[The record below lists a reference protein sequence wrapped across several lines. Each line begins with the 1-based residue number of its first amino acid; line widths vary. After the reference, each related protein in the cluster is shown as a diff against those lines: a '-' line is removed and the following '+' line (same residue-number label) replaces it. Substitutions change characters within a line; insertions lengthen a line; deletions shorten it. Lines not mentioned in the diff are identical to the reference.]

1 MRRGLRKRVGHS
13 GCLINEQCVLPF
25 ELTLS
30 TSFTI
35 VLVEPFWGVIH
46 HPTCSSLQILS
57 KLCTQMG
64 ASNFTFLDV
73 LPPNYIP
80 KIWEEILFEAVLLK
94 FGKWDRFIQGTRLGR
109 PIHPK
114 NGT

>member
-1 MRRGLRKRVGHS
+1 MRRRLRKRVGHS
-13 GCLINEQCVLPF
+13 ECLINEQCVLPF

-30 TSFTI
+30 ISFTI
-35 VLVEPFWGVIH
+35 VLVESFLGVIH

-64 ASNFTFLDV
+64 TSNFTFLNV

-80 KIWEEILFEAVLLK
+80 KFWEENLFEAVLLK
-94 FGKWDRFIQGTRLGR
+94 FEKIGS
-109 PIHPK
+109 IHSRETNTPK